1 MPVVPPPPPSD
12 TTAPQVSFDPTTL
25 TVESGMTGNSTVSA
39 TDNVAVT
46 IGPNVTCTNNGSFDV
61 AANTFAAPAVTA
73 ETISV
78 CTATASDAAGNEG
91 TATLTVTITPPPT
104 TITLA
109 GTVVK
114 GVISGA
120 TIRIL
125 DAADGA
131 SGIPLVTG
139 TTGADGSYSLTIPEG
154 TSTSNLLVVET
165 LLAGAQMVCD
175 AENCLSEGGIAF
187 GSPLSIPADEVGAFP
202 RTLSAAVPTP
212 AIGTTDVNVN
222 MFTHYQVLDMVA
234 QGFIRQAQQG
244 GDVIIIPEDYSSTL
258 ANTAR
263 LFGLPDEDFFT
274 LPFIDVTQSI
284 TSTDQDAIYAALL
297 GGGLLGAAL
306 EAVEPF
312 SAISDFQ
319 ARAVSYNVIANEST
333 DNREF
338 ISIEDIY
345 ENAIALGTQ
354 IGATG
359 NAFTAAQDSLSQR
372 QAEIAVASADR
383 PVAPD
388 GTLLAVFTELAFLSD
403 SRTFSTTNT
412 GAGISIVNPDN
423 LNYTATID
431 AGQGSNFFGIGSTA
445 APQNVDIDFN
455 SVPAGTYVL
464 SVTFDT
470 AEGDPNTDSIEFI
483 FTSPEISI
491 VEENVTISK
500 AVTDRVTLN
509 IQNPESFGISGA
521 SVSGAGSEFFL
532 TVLSGPNMIEL
543 SLNAAQEVPVGTYD
557 LTISL
562 EAPTVGASGTDTV
575 TVIITD

>member
-1 MPVVPPPPPSD
+1 M
-12 TTAPQVSFDPTTL
+12 
-25 TVESGMTGNSTVSA
+25 
-39 TDNVAVT
+39 
-46 IGPNVTCTNNGSFDV
+46 I
-61 AANTFAAPAVTA
+61 
-73 ETISV
+73 
-78 CTATASDAAGNEG
+78 
-91 TATLTVTITPPPT
+91 
-104 TITLA
+104 
-109 GTVVK
+109 
-114 GVISGA
+114 
-120 TIRIL
+120 
-125 DAADGA
+125 
-131 SGIPLVTG
+131 
-139 TTGADGSYSLTIPEG
+139 
-154 TSTSNLLVVET
+154 
-165 LLAGAQMVCD
+165 CD

-244 GDVIIIPEDYSSTL
+244 GDVIIIPEDYSSTR

-284 TSTDQDAIYAALL
+284 TSTDQDAVYAALL

-319 ARAVSYNVIANEST
+319 TRAVSYNVIANEST

-345 ENAIALGTQ
+345 ENALALGTQ

-372 QAEIAVASADR
+372 QAEIAAASADR

-388 GTLLAVFTELAFLSD
+388 GTLPAVFTELAFLSD

-412 GAGISIVNPDN
+412 GAAISIVNPDN

-431 AGQGSNFFGIGSTA
+431 AGQGSSFFGISSTA

-455 SVPAGTYVL
+455 DVPAGTYVL

-491 VEENVTISK
+491 VEESVTISK

-509 IQNPESFGISGA
+509 ISNPDGFQTSGA
-521 SVSGAGSEFFL
+521 TVSGTGSEFFI
-532 TVLSGPNMIEL
+532 VAGPTGGNSFEL
-543 SLNAAQEVPVGTYD
+543 SLNAANPVPNGTYN
-557 LTISL
+557 LTFDI
-562 EAPTVGASGTDTV
+562 ETTTVGASGMDTV
-575 TVIITD
+575 EVIVAP